1 MKVAVIDTSTILKF
15 LHKSYVDKNMV
26 VQQVWQIIEDFSKVY
41 GMVIIPYT
49 ALVELKYAT
58 EETKRQILRNS
69 LSRYN
74 VIVKHYSSDDI
85 FVFARNAAIEFHCPV
100 DIITYDTHVGT
111 RIKYTV
117 EVF

>member
-1 MKVAVIDTSTILKF
+1 MMVAVIDTSTILKF
-15 LHKSYVDKNMV
+15 LQRNDESKDVH
-26 VQQVWQIIEDFSKVY
+26 VQRVWKFIEDSSKVY
-41 GMVIIPYT
+41 GMVIIPKT
-49 ALVELKYAT
+49 VFDELNDVT
-58 EETKRQILRNS
+58 EQTKRQILRNS

-111 RIKYTV
+111 QIKYTV